1 MLKLYSGLTENQ
13 VNTFTAV
20 LASAGISFETEK
32 DMGRWS
38 ILVEDDDTGKA
49 LTVLAEYMNENR
61 AEHKPYG
68 ITDDFFQKTFS
79 GVWAAVM
86 LIVVYIVAGSGKE
99 FKIFIESFGASA
111 SKIVHGE
118 YYRTATALLFHGDA
132 AHLVGNIFGI
142 ILFGTAVCGIT
153 GWGAGWL
160 MILASGM
167 AGNLMNAFFY
177 QTGHVSIGAS
187 TAVFGAV
194 GILSGYQFM
203 NRSKQSGWKKSAWL
217 PLACGLALLAFLGA
231 GEYTDIMAHLF
242 GFAAGLSIGIGYAVI
257 ISRPLASV
265 YQYICIMITLGTL
278 TFSWIQALG

>member
-1 MLKLYSGLTENQ
+1 MFKLCNGLTENQ

-32 DMGRWS
+32 NRDRWS
-38 ILVEDDDTGKA
+38 IIVEDDDTEKA

-61 AEHKPYG
+61 AEHKPDG
-68 ITDDFFQKTFS
+68 IADDFFMKTLS

-86 LIVVYIVAGSGKE
+86 LVVVYIVADSGKG

-132 AHLVGNIFGI
+132 AHLAGNIFGI

-203 NRSKQSGWKKSAWL
+203 NRSKQSDWKKSAWL

-242 GFAAGLSIGIGYAVI
+242 GFSAGLAIGIGYSVI
-257 ISRPLASV
+257 IDRPLASI

-278 TFSWIQALG
+278 TFSWMQAVG